1 MSYTPL
7 FANLQPQILARG
19 VCSRRQFVRG
29 LPTTI
34 LVDAAQR
41 SSWSFVGPYDWDNS
55 ELLQTLRTIL
65 TDS

>member
-1 MSYTPL
+1 M
-7 FANLQPQILARG
+7 G
-19 VCSRRQFVRG
+19 VRG

-34 LVDAAQR
+34 LVDADQR
-41 SSWSFVGPYDWDNS
+41 NSWSFVGPYDWDNP